1 MKKELKSWRSRV
13 EAKNRA
19 AEKEREKREKILAEV
34 KFSAESLGARYPI
47 GLSFQL

>member
-13 EAKNRA
+13 EAKNRS

-34 KFSAESLGARYPI
+34 KFSAVKLGTLYRI
-47 GLSFQL
+47 GLSF